1 MAEEDLLERL
11 QSLFMHAPV
20 AIAVNRGPQLVYQL
34 ANDVYRQFLGGRD
47 LIGRPLAEILPEQ
60 ASLRGI
66 LERMLVSGETYT
78 GKEFPFLVDRRGE
91 GFTERAWFNFICQP
105 THAPDGTVD
114 GVITFAVEVT
124 DHVQARMQI
133 ESMAAELRQAV
144 VARDEFISV
153 ASHELRTPLT
163 PLFLQVQ
170 MLRKHSAA
178 GTVPQPELVQRL
190 GMMER
195 SIERMTELID
205 QLLDVS
211 RITANRL
218 DLSLGEVDL
227 VALARDAVQRQK
239 PALDQSGSTLSFDAP
254 PSVSG
259 TWDRLRLQQVLSNLV
274 SNAIKY
280 GAGKPI
286 RLRIT
291 REKGLVR
298 LCVEDQ
304 GIGIAAADQ
313 ARIFERFERAVS
325 TRHYGGFGL
334 GLWIVRQFVEA
345 MGGKIRVESEVG
357 KGSTFTVELP
367 HHS

>member
-1 MAEEDLLERL
+1 LDERDLLERL

-20 AIAVNRGPQLVYQL
+20 AIAVNRGPELVYQL
-34 ANDVYRQFLGGRD
+34 ANDVYRQFLGGSD
-47 LIGRPLAEILPEQ
+47 LTGKRLAEVLPEQ

-78 GKEFPFLVDRRGE
+78 GKEFPFLVNRRGE

-105 THAPDGTVD
+105 TRAPDGTVD
-114 GVITFAVEVT
+114 GVVTFAVEVT
-124 DHVQARMQI
+124 EHVQARQQI
-133 ESMAAELRQAV
+133 ESMATELRQAV
-144 VARDEFISV
+144 DARDEFISV

-163 PLFLQVQ
+163 PLLMQVQ

-178 GTVPQPELVQRL
+178 APPAPAELGQRL

-218 DLSLGEVDL
+218 DLQLVEVDL

-239 PALDQSGSTLSFDAP
+239 GALDQSGSTFRFEAP
-254 PSVSG
+254 PSLSG
-259 TWDRLRLQQVLSNLV
+259 TWDRLRLQQVLANLV

-280 GAGKPI
+280 GGGKPI
-286 RLRIT
+286 TLRIT
-291 REKGLVR
+291 RDKGVAR

-304 GIGIAAADQ
+304 GIGIAPADQ

>member
-1 MAEEDLLERL
+1 
-11 QSLFMHAPV
+11 
-20 AIAVNRGPQLVYQL
+20 
-34 ANDVYRQFLGGRD
+34 
-47 LIGRPLAEILPEQ
+47 
-60 ASLRGI
+60 
-66 LERMLVSGETYT
+66 
-78 GKEFPFLVDRRGE
+78 
-91 GFTERAWFNFICQP
+91 
-105 THAPDGTVD
+105 
-114 GVITFAVEVT
+114 
-124 DHVQARMQI
+124 
-133 ESMAAELRQAV
+133 MAAELRQAV
-144 VARDEFISV
+144 DARDEFISV

-163 PLFLQVQ
+163 PLSLQLQ
-170 MLRKHSAA
+170 MLRKHSAGGPVA
-178 GTVPQPELVQRL
+178 PPELAQRL
-190 GMMER
+190 GVMER
-195 SIERMTELID
+195 SVERMTELID

-239 PALDQSGSTLSFDAP
+239 PALDQSGSTLTFDSP
-254 PSVSG
+254 PAVTG

-286 RLRIT
+286 ALRIT
-291 REKGLVR
+291 QEKGLAR
-298 LCVEDQ
+298 LCVGDQ
-304 GIGIAAADQ
+304 GIGIAPADQ

-325 TRHYGGFGL
+325 THHYGGFGL

-345 MGGKIRVESEVG
+345 MGGKIRVESELG